1 MPSDCSRYPSN
12 VLFSFRFPPSKT
24 PSPLPPFSPSLHPF
38 LSSLPLLRRYQGNRR
53 SFGAVPTA
61 AEVSGGEPLLH
72 CHLIAP
78 NNLLLSPPFPPSFP
92 SSPGPPLP
100 HSPSPQVSREAPQ
113 QCRPRC
119 TRYQGKRGG
128 SAVLTAAGNQA
139 LSPPPP
145 SVPPPA
151 PLSPPSPKQ
160 SLSLS
165 LAAATPAEAETEA
178 EAEAVGG
185 GGKLRA
191 AIARLNARSGQRES
205 SGNFTAGA
213 AGAAAAATAAAEV
226 SSPSVPFNNITF
238 NNITFNNVTLNNAP
252 LNKPLSKGGM
262 KHGCHRWPC
271 SARPGLCGVM
281 HRPIRV
287 YLIWFGPFSRAQ
299 KNILRSFIRSIS
311 DRGDP
316 ENTGGCG
323 GGWRGGREVDYV
335 RVGGA
340 EEGSPQ
346 LEGHQP
352 PRLVGHQPSVPRLQ
366 GPPGFLLRDAQRRVI
381 IPVRPSLLPPPGF
394 PPPDFRRPDFPP
406 PIFQPPIFQPPGYP
420 AFG

>member
-1 MPSDCSRYPSN
+1 MADLLAALDPPISEISYTGGQGKER
-12 VLFSFRFPPSKT
+12 LFVAVRPHRHAPRRRAAAA
-24 PSPLPPFSPSLHPF
+24 LQLSLF
-38 LSSLPLLRRYQGNRR
+38 AS
-53 SFGAVPTA
+53 
-61 AEVSGGEPLLH
+61 
-72 CHLIAP
+72 
-78 NNLLLSPPFPPSFP
+78 LLLSAVPVMCGVNRADHSRVERAPSRGNGGGGAAALA
-92 SSPGPPLP
+92 SSAAARQTGA
-100 HSPSPQVSREAPQ
+100 VAGESRRETLSLAP
-113 QCRPRC
+113 RLAATWRTPVGVHRL
-119 TRYQGKRGG
+119 RYQGKRGG

-151 PLSPPSPKQ
+151 PLSAPSPKQ

-213 AGAAAAATAAAEV
+213 AGAAAAAAAAAEV

-287 YLIWFGPFSRAQ
+287 YLICLCGVMHRPIHVYLIWFGPFSAAQ
-299 KNILRSFIRSIS
+299 KNILRGFIR
-311 DRGDP
+311 
-316 ENTGGCG
+316 
-323 GGWRGGREVDYV
+323 
-335 RVGGA
+335 
-340 EEGSPQ
+340 
-346 LEGHQP
+346 

-381 IPVRPSLLPPPGF
+381 IPVRPPFLPPPGF